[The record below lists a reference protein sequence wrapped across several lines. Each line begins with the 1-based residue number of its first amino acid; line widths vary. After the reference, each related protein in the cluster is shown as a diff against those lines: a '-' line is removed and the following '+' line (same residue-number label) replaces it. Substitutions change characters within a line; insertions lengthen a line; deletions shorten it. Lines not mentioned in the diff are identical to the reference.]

1 MYTTGMNDYSGQFAF
16 HVGLPAK
23 SSISGAIMLVIPNV
37 MGIALWS
44 PPLDGR
50 SNSVRGVQFCTELVK
65 TFNFHNYDN
74 LRFTQRKLDPR
85 KMQVEN
91 KAHQVVLTLFS
102 AANGDLT
109 ALSRFFLQG
118 VDLTVADYDRRTPLH
133 IASAEGHL
141 NCVKFLVEKARVP
154 CRPVDRWNNTPADDA
169 RYHSHPEIADYLEN
183 WDMKRVSS
191 IPQQLSS
198 LPAQQPVTNGHTHLK
213 VESHEPKPPLVS
225 HSPKSRDGY
234 EASQS
239 EEEEDYDSGEGSS
252 VPRSPSIMSKE
263 IR

>member
-1 MYTTGMNDYSGQFAF
+1 
-16 HVGLPAK
+16 
-23 SSISGAIMLVIPNV
+23 MLVIPNV

-44 PPLDGR
+44 PPLDSRG
-50 SNSVRGVQFCTELVK
+50 NSVRGVQFCTELVK

-74 LRFTQRKLDPR
+74 LRFTQKKLDPR

-118 VDLTVADYDRRTPLH
+118 IDLTLADYDRRTPLH
-133 IASAEGHL
+133 IAAAEGHL

-169 RYHSHPEIADYLEN
+169 RYHAHPEIADYLEN
-183 WDMKRVSS
+183 WDMKRTSAN
-191 IPQQLSS
+191 IPQQMASRTTT
-198 LPAQQPVTNGHTHLK
+198 PAPKDHPAPAANGNGAQKLGSPET
-213 VESHEPKPPLVS
+213 PKMPPIS
-225 HSPKSRDGY
+225 QSPKLLRDGY
-234 EASQS
+234 EGSQS
-239 EEEEDYDSGEGSS
+239 EEEEEYDSGEGSS
-252 VPRSPSIMSKE
+252 VPGSKDTHHL
-263 IR
+263 